1 MKSKELNYEMKFPDG
16 RDWQEVSETTFLQ
29 KLSDIFYP
37 VSPVI
42 IKMIKGCEVYTPH
55 ANFRLKINQGGNGI
69 FVPNKAPTSQATLN

>member
-1 MKSKELNYEMKFPDG
+1 MKFADS

-29 KLSDIFYP
+29 QLSEIFYP

-55 ANFRLKINQGGNGI
+55 ANFRLKMSQAGNGI
-69 FVPNKAPTSQATLN
+69 FVPNKVATSQATLN